1 MSDQNNNS
9 VIGQAWGLHREDRN
23 DEAIDTFRT
32 VLNADGD
39 DIDAN
44 YGIGLAYRAS
54 GNAEK
59 AVTHMKR
66 ARQVVTRALL
76 ELREEQRREGVALA
90 DNLRTTLADRYMML
104 SRMTYQRLSEM
115 GVDVELFDEE
125 VF

>member
-1 MSDQNNNS
+1 MSEQNNDT
-9 VIGQAWGLHREDRN
+9 IGQAWGLHREDRN

-32 VLNADGD
+32 VLNSDGD

-44 YGIGLAYRAS
+44 YGIALAYKAS
-54 GNAEK
+54 GDAEK

-66 ARQVVTRALL
+66 ARQVVSRSLR
-76 ELREEQRREGVALA
+76 ELREQQEREGVALA

-104 SRMTYQRLSEM
+104 SRMTYQRLTEM
-115 GVDVELFDEE
+115 GVNVELFDEE